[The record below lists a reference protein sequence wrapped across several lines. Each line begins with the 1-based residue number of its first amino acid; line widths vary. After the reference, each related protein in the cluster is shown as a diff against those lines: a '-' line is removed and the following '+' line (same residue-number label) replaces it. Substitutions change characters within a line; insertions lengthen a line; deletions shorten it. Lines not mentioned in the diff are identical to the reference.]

1 MSDAL
6 FEDLPVPAAEQSV
19 AGLALA
25 RKWRPRSFASVV
37 GQDHVVRALQHA
49 LGTGRLHHAYLL
61 TGSRGVGKTTLARI
75 LAKALNCETGPVA
88 EPCGQCSACQS
99 IDRGRF
105 VDYIEIDA
113 ASNRGVADIQ
123 ELLEQSRFAPTSGR
137 FKVYV
142 IDEVHMLSSHA
153 FNAMLKT
160 LEEPPAD
167 VKFVL
172 ATTDP
177 QKIPVTVLSRC
188 LQFSLKNL
196 RKELLVGHLSH
207 VLAQESIP
215 AEAPALTTIAQ
226 AARGSVRDALSLTDQ
241 AIAFGGGA
249 VSEEGVAQMLGLV
262 QRQALI
268 ELASSIA
275 TGEGA
280 QAISQIDQLLL
291 AGGAPDAILD
301 GLARIFHEVGVHHVL
316 AGASAGKAARATMDE
331 HLEADVEALAG
342 LVSPN
347 QAQLFYQIAILGRR
361 DLSLAPDEATGLEM
375 TIIRLLAFEPSQSMA
390 PIASGRATSGAVAP
404 LQVSRSTSVP
414 LKSPAPPA
422 PVATKVPT
430 GGSSHAGPKGSSGPK
445 KSAQMGL
452 GALTPGNWPEEAKR
466 VVANGLSRQ
475 FLQQSSFRRLE
486 SDVNQRLVLSVP
498 IDTLAEAAL
507 VKRVEALLSDHF
519 GESLDLKVEVLSGEP
534 GPTAAERDAARAQAL
549 QRQAEKSIA
558 ESPLVQALI
567 REFDA
572 TIVPGSI
579 RWIGPVDETEQ
590 TPSKENPS

>member
-6 FEDLPVPAAEQSV
+6 FEDLPIPAAEQSV

-249 VSEEGVAQMLGLV
+249 VSEEGVAHMLGLV

-275 TGEGA
+275 TGEGG

-316 AGASAGKAARATMDE
+316 AGASAGKVARATMDE

-342 LVSPN
+342 LVNPN

-390 PIASGRATSGAVAP
+390 PVASGRATSGAVAP

-414 LKSPAPPA
+414 LRSPAPPA
-422 PVATKVPT
+422 PVASPA
-430 GGSSHAGPKGSSGPK
+430 SRSGPANAGPK
-445 KSAQMGL
+445 KSAQIGL
-452 GALTPGNWPEEAKR
+452 GALTPINWPEEAKR
-466 VVANGLSRQ
+466 VAANGLSRQ

-486 SDVNQRLVLSVP
+486 SAASQRLVLSVP

-519 GESLDLKVEVLSGEP
+519 GEPLDLKVEVLSGES

>member
-6 FEDLPVPAAEQSV
+6 FEDLPIPAAEQSV

-241 AIAFGGGA
+241 ASAFGGGA

-275 TGEGA
+275 KGEGG

-316 AGASAGKAARATMDE
+316 AGASAGKVARATMDE
-331 HLEADVEALAG
+331 HLDADVEALAG
-342 LVSPN
+342 LVNPN

-390 PIASGRATSGAVAP
+390 PVASGRATSGAVAP

-414 LKSPAPPA
+414 LRSPAPPA
-422 PVATKVPT
+422 PVASPA
-430 GGSSHAGPKGSSGPK
+430 SRSGPANADPK
-445 KSAQMGL
+445 KSAQIGL
-452 GALTPGNWPEEAKR
+452 GALTPINWPEEAKR
-466 VVANGLSRQ
+466 VAANGLSRQ

-486 SDVNQRLVLSVP
+486 SAASQRLVLSVP

-519 GESLDLKVEVLSGEP
+519 GEPLDLKVEVLSGES

>member
-275 TGEGA
+275 AGEGA

-316 AGASAGKAARATMDE
+316 AGAAAGKSARATMDE

-390 PIASGRATSGAVAP
+390 PVASGRATSGAVAP

-414 LKSPAPPA
+414 LRSPAPTA
-422 PVATKVPT
+422 PVASPA
-430 GGSSHAGPKGSSGPK
+430 SRSGPANSGLK
-445 KSAQMGL
+445 KSAQIGL
-452 GALTPGNWPEEAKR
+452 GALTPINWPEEAKR
-466 VVANGLSRQ
+466 VAANGLSRQ

-486 SDVNQRLVLSVP
+486 TAASQRLVLSVP

-519 GESLDLKVEVLSGEP
+519 GEPLDLKVEVLSGES

-549 QRQAEKSIA
+549 QLQAEKSIA

-579 RWIGPVDETEQ
+579 RWIGPVEETEQ

>member
-196 RKELLVGHLSH
+196 RKELLVGHLAH

-215 AEAPALTTIAQ
+215 AEASALTTIAQ

-249 VSEEGVAQMLGLV
+249 VSEEGVSQMLGLV

-268 ELASSIA
+268 DLATSIA
-275 TGEGA
+275 GGEGS
-280 QAISQIDQLLL
+280 QAISQTDQLLL

-316 AGASAGKAARATMDE
+316 AGALAGKSARSPMDE
-331 HLEADVEALAG
+331 HLEPDVAALAA

-390 PIASGRATSGAVAP
+390 PVASGRPTSGGVAP

-414 LKSPAPPA
+414 LRTPA
-422 PVATKVPT
+422 PVASGAPQVARGGAAHAAPKV
-430 GGSSHAGPKGSSGPK
+430 SAGAK

-452 GALTPGNWPEEAKR
+452 GSLTPGNWPEEAKR
-466 VVANGLSRQ
+466 VAANGLSRQ

-486 SDVNQRLVLSVP
+486 SSASQRLVLSVP

-507 VKRVEALLSDHF
+507 VKRVEALLADHF
-519 GESLDLKVEVLSGEP
+519 GEPLDLKVEVLSGES

-549 QRQAEKSIA
+549 QLQAEKSIA